1 MKKALLTLALLAAAS
16 SALAADGK
24 ITFFNRGYTLTDGT
38 TTANA
43 NQWVNTTTPKDG
55 GIFRPGSTSTA
66 FTGAGDGFT
75 AGLFL
80 ASDTAFANPL
90 AATTFRPS
98 SGTFPQVFSGTADV
112 TIPGVSVNSTANL
125 AIAAWET
132 GKTYATST
140 TKGFQT
146 FTSLPLG
153 GTNPTPGQP
162 DVFTPGLTGFTGF
175 VMTVPEPSTYAL
187 GIAGLGA
194 LAMMRRRK

>member
-1 MKKALLTLALLAAAS
+1 MKKALFTLALIAAAG
-16 SALAADGK
+16 SAFAADGK
-24 ITFFNRGYTLTDGT
+24 ITYFNRGYTLSDGT

-43 NQWVNTTTPKDG
+43 NQWTDLTHPKDG
-55 GIFRPGSTSTA
+55 GIFRPGSTSA
-66 FTGAGDGFT
+66 SFVGAGDGFT

-80 ASDTAFANPL
+80 ASDTAFANPI
-90 AATTFRPS
+90 ATTTFRAS
-98 SGTFPQVFSGTADV
+98 SGTFSQVFSGTQDV
-112 TIPGVSVNSTANL
+112 VIPGVSVNSAANL

-140 TKGFQT
+140 IKGFQT

-153 GTNPTPGQP
+153 GPNPPNP
-162 DVFTPGLTGFTGF
+162 DTFTPGLTGFTGF
-175 VMTVPEPSTYAL
+175 VMVPEPSTYAL